1 MKKRKQNLYIISIDA
16 SKAFDKVSRT
26 ILWLRL
32 HKMDINFTL
41 IYCLMK
47 YYENFYIIIKNEII
61 YSELFQTKC
70 GFKQGGPI
78 SPNLYKLYSE
88 VIATTIDKLDIG
100 IVLGKLKINILMYAD
115 DIIILADNTIDAQ
128 TMLDCVTEFGIA
140 SKIKFNPEKTNV
152 MVVGNKTIPFR
163 LKLCGKN
170 IVLVD
175 EIKYLGVMLN
185 KQDKARAHINKRK
198 QAAYASY
205 NSLKTTGIINKY
217 MDPISKMKLFNIYIR
232 PILSYGLETLMING
246 DELKIYTRADG
257 NLMKQMI
264 GLPHT
269 VKSTQLYD
277 TFGINTPETNLIIN
291 KIKLFLR
298 MQYNTYTDDIIVEC
312 LENNETDGLV
322 GEIMNI
328 LGVNTNSLYEINEF
342 AENYVNKTKLN
353 QNDRRKSD
361 EIKDLIQL
369 VNTRNTYYIIHK
381 LKLKLAY

>member
-1 MKKRKQNLYIISIDA
+1 
-16 SKAFDKVSRT
+16 
-26 ILWLRL
+26 
-32 HKMDINFTL
+32 
-41 IYCLMK
+41 
-47 YYENFYIIIKNEII
+47 
-61 YSELFQTKC
+61 
-70 GFKQGGPI
+70 
-78 SPNLYKLYSE
+78 
-88 VIATTIDKLDIG
+88 
-100 IVLGKLKINILMYAD
+100 
-115 DIIILADNTIDAQ
+115 
-128 TMLDCVTEFGIA
+128 
-140 SKIKFNPEKTNV
+140 
-152 MVVGNKTIPFR
+152 
-163 LKLCGKN
+163 
-170 IVLVD
+170 
-175 EIKYLGVMLN
+175 
-185 KQDKARAHINKRK
+185 
-198 QAAYASY
+198 
-205 NSLKTTGIINKY
+205 
-217 MDPISKMKLFNIYIR
+217 
-232 PILSYGLETLMING
+232 MING